1 MEELFEPFLPFSKYN
16 LQGKITTDHN
26 WHIKQNIEHDLCERT
41 PQIKSNVIFSKKNVG
56 WKSNAYKS

>member
-1 MEELFEPFLPFSKYN
+1 MKELFEPFLPSSKYN

-26 WHIKQNIEHDLCERT
+26 WHIKQNIEHDLYERT